1 MTVDCTYGLNP
12 QQAEAVIN
20 TEGPMLIM
28 AGAGSGKTKVLTC
41 RVANLLQKGVRPYR
55 ILAIT
60 FTNKAAAEMRERVN
74 NMSGPAAK
82 DVWLFTFHAFCARFL
97 RMEID
102 KLPGYNKNFAIYDT
116 DDTKKLIKGI
126 LKELNIDDNR
136 FSPNKILNKI
146 SEAKNKLIDAEHFS
160 QSIDSVDF
168 NDKKVAEV
176 YERYQTQL
184 KLNNALDFDDLLML
198 SIKLLQENKEVRE
211 KYQDSFDYLLVDEY
225 QDTNH
230 AQYLLTKFLAAKH
243 RNICVVGDADQSIY
257 GWRGADIQ
265 NILDFEKDYPDA
277 KVIKLE
283 QNYRSTQII
292 LDAAN
297 AVIENNTGRKPK
309 NLWTENKSGADIIY
323 FQAVDER
330 DEARFV
336 IEQLQNLQRT
346 ENKKLGDMAIL
357 YRTNTQ
363 SRIFEEMLIKSGIS
377 YNMVGGLKFYERKEI
392 KDIIAYLRVIF
403 NPADSLSLLRII
415 NVPKRGIGDASLAKI
430 QAHAAANNVSLFE
443 AVSNAAAIDGLSSRF
458 VSKLDDLAGII
469 FELMNLANEAPVED
483 LIDRVLRDTGYLE
496 ELENERTPQAQSRI
510 DNLHELI
517 SVAQEFAAS
526 EEENNLE
533 NFLAHVALVSDID
546 DTELGE
552 DAITLMTLH
561 SSKGLEFSV
570 VFLVGMEEGLFP
582 HARTLMDETE
592 IEEERRLC
600 YVGIT
605 RAKEK
610 LFLSSTKMRTIYGNT
625 VTYPPSRFLQEIP
638 ARLVKTIKRQE
649 RFSALENFKQVSEKY
664 SARPQKPASTFNPHS
679 FMPQKPAAAAGGT
692 GTRFNTGDRVSH
704 SKWGEGMV
712 VSVKD
717 SPDGQEVKVAFAG
730 AGVRSLITGYALLKK
745 SQHLSGGH
753 YGFRTCASTGRS
765 AETAQ
770 GNTPSRIFIL
780 CTGCAGDYRRRI

>member
-102 KLPGYNKNFAIYDT
+102 KLPGYGGNFAIYDT
-116 DDTKKLIKGI
+116 ADSQNLIKQI
-126 LKELNIDDNR
+126 LKEMNLDDKR
-136 FSPNKILNKI
+136 FQPSGILSRI
-146 SEAKNKLIDAEHFS
+146 SNAKNALQDAAAFAR
-160 QSIDSVDF
+160 QAGDF
-168 NDKKVAEV
+168 YEQKVADIYSR
-176 YERYQTQL
+176 YEQKLQ
-184 KLNNALDFDDLLML
+184 LNNALDFDDLLML

-211 KYQDSFDYLLVDEY
+211 KYQDRFDYLLVDEY

-430 QAHAAANNVSLFE
+430 QAYAAANNVSLFE

-469 FELMNLANEAPVED
+469 FELMNLANEALVED

-561 SSKGLEFSV
+561 SSKGLEFPV

-730 AGVRSLITGYALLKK
+730 AGVRSLLTKYAVLKK
-745 SQHLSGGH
+745 L
-753 YGFRTCASTGRS
+753 
-765 AETAQ
+765 
-770 GNTPSRIFIL
+770 
-780 CTGCAGDYRRRI
+780 

>member
-1 MTVDCTYGLNP
+1 MTVDCTYGLNL

-102 KLPGYNKNFAIYDT
+102 KLPGYGGNFAIYDT
-116 DDTKKLIKGI
+116 ADSQNLIKQI
-126 LKELNIDDNR
+126 LKEMNLDDKR
-136 FSPNKILNKI
+136 FQPSGILSRI
-146 SEAKNKLIDAEHFS
+146 SNAKNALQDAAAFAR
-160 QSIDSVDF
+160 QAGDF
-168 NDKKVAEV
+168 YEQKVADIYSR
-176 YERYQTQL
+176 YEQKLQ
-184 KLNNALDFDDLLML
+184 LNNALDFDDLLML

-211 KYQDSFDYLLVDEY
+211 KYQDRFDYLLVDEY

-430 QAHAAANNVSLFE
+430 QAYAAANNVSLFE

-469 FELMNLANEAPVED
+469 FELMNLASEASVED

-561 SSKGLEFSV
+561 SSKGLEFPV

-730 AGVRSLITGYALLKK
+730 AGVRSLLTKYAVLKK
-745 SQHLSGGH
+745 L
-753 YGFRTCASTGRS
+753 
-765 AETAQ
+765 
-770 GNTPSRIFIL
+770 
-780 CTGCAGDYRRRI
+780 

>member
-102 KLPGYNKNFAIYDT
+102 KLPGYGGNFAIYDT
-116 DDTKKLIKGI
+116 ADSQNLIKQI
-126 LKELNIDDNR
+126 LKEMNLDDKR
-136 FSPNKILNKI
+136 FQPSGILSRI
-146 SEAKNKLIDAEHFS
+146 SNAKNALQDAAAFAR
-160 QSIDSVDF
+160 QAGDF
-168 NDKKVAEV
+168 YEQKVADIYSR
-176 YERYQTQL
+176 YEQKLQ
-184 KLNNALDFDDLLML
+184 LNNALDFDDLLML

-211 KYQDSFDYLLVDEY
+211 KYQDRFDYLLVDEY

-377 YNMVGGLKFYERKEI
+377 YNMLGGLKFYERKEI

-430 QAHAAANNVSLFE
+430 QAYAAANNVSLFE

-469 FELMNLANEAPVED
+469 FELMNLAGEAPVED

-561 SSKGLEFSV
+561 SSKGLEFPV

-730 AGVRSLITGYALLKK
+730 AGVRSLLTKYAVLKK
-745 SQHLSGGH
+745 L
-753 YGFRTCASTGRS
+753 
-765 AETAQ
+765 
-770 GNTPSRIFIL
+770 
-780 CTGCAGDYRRRI
+780 

>member
-102 KLPGYNKNFAIYDT
+102 KLPGYGGNFAIYDT
-116 DDTKKLIKGI
+116 ADSQNLIKQI
-126 LKELNIDDNR
+126 LKEMNLDDKR
-136 FSPNKILNKI
+136 FQPSGILSRI
-146 SEAKNKLIDAEHFS
+146 SNAKNALQDAAAFAR
-160 QSIDSVDF
+160 QAGDF
-168 NDKKVAEV
+168 YEQKVADIYSR
-176 YERYQTQL
+176 YEQKLQ
-184 KLNNALDFDDLLML
+184 LNNALDFDDLLML

-211 KYQDSFDYLLVDEY
+211 KYQDRFDYLLVDEY

-430 QAHAAANNVSLFE
+430 QAYAAANKVSLFE

-561 SSKGLEFSV
+561 SSKGLEFPV

-664 SARPQKPASTFNPHS
+664 STRPQKPASTFNPHS

-704 SKWGEGMV
+704 NRWGEGMV

-730 AGVRSLITGYALLKK
+730 AGVRSLLTKYAVLKK
-745 SQHLSGGH
+745 L
-753 YGFRTCASTGRS
+753 
-765 AETAQ
+765 
-770 GNTPSRIFIL
+770 
-780 CTGCAGDYRRRI
+780 

>member
-102 KLPGYNKNFAIYDT
+102 KLPGYGGNFAIYDT
-116 DDTKKLIKGI
+116 ADSQNLIKQI
-126 LKELNIDDNR
+126 LKEMNLDDKR
-136 FSPNKILNKI
+136 FQPSGILSRI
-146 SEAKNKLIDAEHFS
+146 SNAKNALQDAAAFAR
-160 QSIDSVDF
+160 QAGDF
-168 NDKKVAEV
+168 YEQKVADIYSR
-176 YERYQTQL
+176 YEQKLQ
-184 KLNNALDFDDLLML
+184 LNNALDFDDLLML

-211 KYQDSFDYLLVDEY
+211 KYQDRFDYLLVDEY

-430 QAHAAANNVSLFE
+430 QAYAAASNVSLFE

-458 VSKLDDLAGII
+458 VSKLDDLSGII
-469 FELMNLANEAPVED
+469 FELMNLASEAPVED

-561 SSKGLEFSV
+561 SSKGLEFPV

-638 ARLVKTIKRQE
+638 AHLVKTIKRQE

-730 AGVRSLITGYALLKK
+730 AGVRSLLTKYAVLKK
-745 SQHLSGGH
+745 L
-753 YGFRTCASTGRS
+753 
-765 AETAQ
+765 
-770 GNTPSRIFIL
+770 
-780 CTGCAGDYRRRI
+780 

>member
-102 KLPGYNKNFAIYDT
+102 KLPGYGGNFAIYDT
-116 DDTKKLIKGI
+116 ADSQNLIKQI
-126 LKELNIDDNR
+126 LKEMNLDDKR
-136 FSPNKILNKI
+136 FQPSGILSRI
-146 SEAKNKLIDAEHFS
+146 SNAKNALQDAAAFAR
-160 QSIDSVDF
+160 QAGDF
-168 NDKKVAEV
+168 YEQKVADIYSR
-176 YERYQTQL
+176 YEQKLQ
-184 KLNNALDFDDLLML
+184 LNNALDFDDLLML

-211 KYQDSFDYLLVDEY
+211 KYQDRFDYLLVDEY

-430 QAHAAANNVSLFE
+430 QAYASANNVSLFE
-443 AVSNAAAIDGLSSRF
+443 AVSNAAIDGLSSRF

-469 FELMNLANEAPVED
+469 FELMNLASEAPVED

-561 SSKGLEFSV
+561 SSKGLEFPV

-730 AGVRSLITGYALLKK
+730 AGVRSLLTKYAVLKK
-745 SQHLSGGH
+745 L
-753 YGFRTCASTGRS
+753 
-765 AETAQ
+765 
-770 GNTPSRIFIL
+770 
-780 CTGCAGDYRRRI
+780 

>member
-1 MTVDCTYGLNP
+1 MTVDCTYGLNL

-102 KLPGYNKNFAIYDT
+102 KLPGYGGNFAIYDT
-116 DDTKKLIKGI
+116 ADSQNLIKQI
-126 LKELNIDDNR
+126 LKEMNLDDKR
-136 FSPNKILNKI
+136 FQPSGILSRI
-146 SEAKNKLIDAEHFS
+146 SNAKNALQDAAAFAR
-160 QSIDSVDF
+160 QAGDF
-168 NDKKVAEV
+168 YEQKVADIYSR
-176 YERYQTQL
+176 YEQKLQ
-184 KLNNALDFDDLLML
+184 LNNALDFDDLLML

-211 KYQDSFDYLLVDEY
+211 KYQDRFDYLLVDEY

-430 QAHAAANNVSLFE
+430 QAYAAANNVSLFE

-561 SSKGLEFSV
+561 SSKGLEFPV

-664 SARPQKPASTFNPHS
+664 NARPQKPASTFNPHS

-730 AGVRSLITGYALLKK
+730 AGVRSLLTKYAVLKK
-745 SQHLSGGH
+745 L
-753 YGFRTCASTGRS
+753 
-765 AETAQ
+765 
-770 GNTPSRIFIL
+770 
-780 CTGCAGDYRRRI
+780 

>member
-102 KLPGYNKNFAIYDT
+102 KLPGYGGNFAIYDT
-116 DDTKKLIKGI
+116 ADSQNLIKQI
-126 LKELNIDDNR
+126 LKEMNLDDKR
-136 FSPNKILNKI
+136 FQPSGILSRI
-146 SEAKNKLIDAEHFS
+146 SNAKNALQDAAAFAR
-160 QSIDSVDF
+160 QAGDF
-168 NDKKVAEV
+168 YEQKVADIYSR
-176 YERYQTQL
+176 YEQKLQ
-184 KLNNALDFDDLLML
+184 LNNALDFDDLLML

-211 KYQDSFDYLLVDEY
+211 KYQDRFDYLLVDEY

-430 QAHAAANNVSLFE
+430 QAYAAANNVSLFE

-469 FELMNLANEAPVED
+469 FELMNLAGEAPVED

-517 SVAQEFAAS
+517 SVAQEFAES

-561 SSKGLEFSV
+561 SSKGLEFPV

-730 AGVRSLITGYALLKK
+730 AGVRSLLTKYAVLKK
-745 SQHLSGGH
+745 L
-753 YGFRTCASTGRS
+753 
-765 AETAQ
+765 
-770 GNTPSRIFIL
+770 
-780 CTGCAGDYRRRI
+780 

>member
-41 RVANLLQKGVRPYR
+41 RVANLLQNGVRPYR

-102 KLPGYNKNFAIYDT
+102 KLPGYGGNFAIYDT
-116 DDTKKLIKGI
+116 ADSQNLIKQI
-126 LKELNIDDNR
+126 LKEMNLDDKR
-136 FSPNKILNKI
+136 FQPSGILSRI
-146 SEAKNKLIDAEHFS
+146 SNAKNALQDAAAFAR
-160 QSIDSVDF
+160 QAGDF
-168 NDKKVAEV
+168 YEQKVADIYSR
-176 YERYQTQL
+176 YEQKLQ
-184 KLNNALDFDDLLML
+184 LNNALDFDDLLML

-211 KYQDSFDYLLVDEY
+211 KYQDRFDYLLVDEY

-430 QAHAAANNVSLFE
+430 QAYAAANNVSLFE

-469 FELMNLANEAPVED
+469 FELMNLAGEAPVED

-561 SSKGLEFSV
+561 SSKGLEFPV

-638 ARLVKTIKRQE
+638 ARLVKTVKRQE

-730 AGVRSLITGYALLKK
+730 AGVRSLLTKYAVLKK
-745 SQHLSGGH
+745 L
-753 YGFRTCASTGRS
+753 
-765 AETAQ
+765 
-770 GNTPSRIFIL
+770 
-780 CTGCAGDYRRRI
+780 

>member
-102 KLPGYNKNFAIYDT
+102 KLPGYGGNFAIYDT
-116 DDTKKLIKGI
+116 ADSQNLIKQI
-126 LKELNIDDNR
+126 LKEMNLDDKR
-136 FSPNKILNKI
+136 FQPSGILSRI
-146 SEAKNKLIDAEHFS
+146 SNAKNALQDAAAFAR
-160 QSIDSVDF
+160 QAGDF
-168 NDKKVAEV
+168 YEQKVADIYSR
-176 YERYQTQL
+176 YEQKLQ
-184 KLNNALDFDDLLML
+184 LNNALDFDDLLML

-211 KYQDSFDYLLVDEY
+211 KYQDRFDYLLVDEY

-430 QAHAAANNVSLFE
+430 QAYAAANNVSLFE

-469 FELMNLANEAPVED
+469 FELMNLASEAPVED

-561 SSKGLEFSV
+561 SSKGLEFPV

-664 SARPQKPASTFNPHS
+664 STRPQKPASTFNPHS

-712 VSVKD
+712 VSVKG

-730 AGVRSLITGYALLKK
+730 AGVRSLLTKYAVLKK
-745 SQHLSGGH
+745 L
-753 YGFRTCASTGRS
+753 
-765 AETAQ
+765 
-770 GNTPSRIFIL
+770 
-780 CTGCAGDYRRRI
+780 

>member
-102 KLPGYNKNFAIYDT
+102 KLPGYGGNFAIYDT
-116 DDTKKLIKGI
+116 ADSQNLIKQI
-126 LKELNIDDNR
+126 LKEMNLDDKR
-136 FSPNKILNKI
+136 FQPSGILSRI
-146 SEAKNKLIDAEHFS
+146 SNAKNALQDAAAFTR
-160 QSIDSVDF
+160 QAGDF
-168 NDKKVAEV
+168 YEQKVADIYSR
-176 YERYQTQL
+176 YEQKLQ
-184 KLNNALDFDDLLML
+184 LNNALDFDDLLML

-211 KYQDSFDYLLVDEY
+211 KYQDRFDYLLVDEY

-430 QAHAAANNVSLFE
+430 QAYAAGNNVSLFE

-469 FELMNLANEAPVED
+469 FELMNLASEAPVED

-561 SSKGLEFSV
+561 SSKGLEFPV

-717 SPDGQEVKVAFAG
+717 SPDGQELKVAFAG
-730 AGVRSLITGYALLKK
+730 AGVRSLLTKYAVLKK
-745 SQHLSGGH
+745 L
-753 YGFRTCASTGRS
+753 
-765 AETAQ
+765 
-770 GNTPSRIFIL
+770 
-780 CTGCAGDYRRRI
+780 

>member
-102 KLPGYNKNFAIYDT
+102 KLPGYGGNFAIYDT
-116 DDTKKLIKGI
+116 ADSQNLIKQI
-126 LKELNIDDNR
+126 LKEMNLDDKR
-136 FSPNKILNKI
+136 FQPSGILSRI
-146 SEAKNKLIDAEHFS
+146 SNAKNALQDAAAFAR
-160 QSIDSVDF
+160 QAGDF
-168 NDKKVAEV
+168 YEQKVADIYSR
-176 YERYQTQL
+176 YEQRLQ
-184 KLNNALDFDDLLML
+184 LNNALDFDDLLML

-211 KYQDSFDYLLVDEY
+211 KYQDRFDYLLVDEY

-430 QAHAAANNVSLFE
+430 QSYAAANNVSLFE

-469 FELMNLANEAPVED
+469 FELMNLASEAPVED

-561 SSKGLEFSV
+561 SSKGLEFPV

-730 AGVRSLITGYALLKK
+730 AGVRSLLTKYAVLKK
-745 SQHLSGGH
+745 L
-753 YGFRTCASTGRS
+753 
-765 AETAQ
+765 
-770 GNTPSRIFIL
+770 
-780 CTGCAGDYRRRI
+780 

>member
-102 KLPGYNKNFAIYDT
+102 KLPGYGGNFAIYDT
-116 DDTKKLIKGI
+116 ADSQNLIKQI
-126 LKELNIDDNR
+126 LKEMNLDDKR
-136 FSPNKILNKI
+136 FQPSGILSRI
-146 SEAKNKLIDAEHFS
+146 SNAKNALQDAAAFAR
-160 QSIDSVDF
+160 QAGDF
-168 NDKKVAEV
+168 YEQKVADIYSR
-176 YERYQTQL
+176 YEQKLQ
-184 KLNNALDFDDLLML
+184 LNNALDFDDLLML

-211 KYQDSFDYLLVDEY
+211 KYQDRFDYLLVDEY

-430 QAHAAANNVSLFE
+430 QAYAAANNVSLFE

-469 FELMNLANEAPVED
+469 FELMNLASEAPVED

-561 SSKGLEFSV
+561 SSKGLEFPV

-664 SARPQKPASTFNPHS
+664 STRPQKPASTFNPHS

-730 AGVRSLITGYALLKK
+730 AGMRSLLTKYAVLKK
-745 SQHLSGGH
+745 L
-753 YGFRTCASTGRS
+753 
-765 AETAQ
+765 
-770 GNTPSRIFIL
+770 
-780 CTGCAGDYRRRI
+780 

>member
-102 KLPGYNKNFAIYDT
+102 KLPGYGGNFAIYDT
-116 DDTKKLIKGI
+116 ADSQNLIKQI
-126 LKELNIDDNR
+126 LKEMNLDDKR
-136 FSPNKILNKI
+136 FQPSGILSRI
-146 SEAKNKLIDAEHFS
+146 SNAKNALQDAASFAR
-160 QSIDSVDF
+160 QAGDF
-168 NDKKVAEV
+168 YEQKVADIYSR
-176 YERYQTQL
+176 YEQKLQ
-184 KLNNALDFDDLLML
+184 LNNALDFDDLLML

-211 KYQDSFDYLLVDEY
+211 KYQDRFDYLLVDEY

-430 QAHAAANNVSLFE
+430 QAYAAANNVSLFE

-561 SSKGLEFSV
+561 SSKGLEFPV

-638 ARLVKTIKRQE
+638 ARLVKTIKRRE

-664 SARPQKPASTFNPHS
+664 STRPQKPASTFNPHS

-730 AGVRSLITGYALLKK
+730 AGVRSLLTKYAVLKK
-745 SQHLSGGH
+745 L
-753 YGFRTCASTGRS
+753 
-765 AETAQ
+765 
-770 GNTPSRIFIL
+770 
-780 CTGCAGDYRRRI
+780 

>member
-20 TEGPMLIM
+20 TEGQMLIM

-102 KLPGYNKNFAIYDT
+102 KLPGYGGNFAIYDT
-116 DDTKKLIKGI
+116 ADSQNLIKQI
-126 LKELNIDDNR
+126 LKEMNLDDKR
-136 FSPNKILNKI
+136 FQPSGILSRI
-146 SEAKNKLIDAEHFS
+146 SNAKNALQDAAAFAR
-160 QSIDSVDF
+160 QAGDF
-168 NDKKVAEV
+168 YEQKVADIYSR
-176 YERYQTQL
+176 YEQKLQ
-184 KLNNALDFDDLLML
+184 LNNALDFDDLLML

-211 KYQDSFDYLLVDEY
+211 KYQDRFDYLLVDEY

-430 QAHAAANNVSLFE
+430 QAYAAASNVSLFE

-561 SSKGLEFSV
+561 SSKGLEFPV

-679 FMPQKPAAAAGGT
+679 FMPQKPTAVAGGT

-730 AGVRSLITGYALLKK
+730 AGVRSLLTKYAVLKK
-745 SQHLSGGH
+745 L
-753 YGFRTCASTGRS
+753 
-765 AETAQ
+765 
-770 GNTPSRIFIL
+770 
-780 CTGCAGDYRRRI
+780 

>member
-60 FTNKAAAEMRERVN
+60 FTNKAAAEMRERAN

-102 KLPGYNKNFAIYDT
+102 KLPGYGGNFAIYDT
-116 DDTKKLIKGI
+116 ADSQNLIKQI
-126 LKELNIDDNR
+126 LKEMNLDDKR
-136 FSPNKILNKI
+136 FQPSGILSRI
-146 SEAKNKLIDAEHFS
+146 SNAKNALQDAEAFAR
-160 QSIDSVDF
+160 QAGDF
-168 NDKKVAEV
+168 YEQKVADIYSR
-176 YERYQTQL
+176 YEQKLQ
-184 KLNNALDFDDLLML
+184 LNNALDFDDLLML

-211 KYQDSFDYLLVDEY
+211 KYQDRFDYLLVDEY

-430 QAHAAANNVSLFE
+430 QAYAAANNVSLFE

-561 SSKGLEFSV
+561 SSKGLEFPV

-664 SARPQKPASTFNPHS
+664 STRPQKPASIFNPHS

-730 AGVRSLITGYALLKK
+730 AGVRSLLTKYAVLKK
-745 SQHLSGGH
+745 L
-753 YGFRTCASTGRS
+753 
-765 AETAQ
+765 
-770 GNTPSRIFIL
+770 
-780 CTGCAGDYRRRI
+780 

>member
-102 KLPGYNKNFAIYDT
+102 KLPGYGGNFAIYDT
-116 DDTKKLIKGI
+116 ADSQNLIKQI
-126 LKELNIDDNR
+126 LKEMNLDDKR
-136 FSPNKILNKI
+136 FQPSGILSRI
-146 SEAKNKLIDAEHFS
+146 SNAKNALQDAAAFAR
-160 QSIDSVDF
+160 QAGDF
-168 NDKKVAEV
+168 YEQKVADV
-176 YERYQTQL
+176 YSRYEQKLQ
-184 KLNNALDFDDLLML
+184 LNNALDFDDLLML

-211 KYQDSFDYLLVDEY
+211 KYQDRFDYLLVDEY

-430 QAHAAANNVSLFE
+430 QAYAAANNVSLFE
-443 AVSNAAAIDGLSSRF
+443 TVSNAAAIDGLSSRF

-469 FELMNLANEAPVED
+469 FELMNLASEAPVED

-561 SSKGLEFSV
+561 SSKGLEFPV

-638 ARLVKTIKRQE
+638 AHLLKTIKRQE

-664 SARPQKPASTFNPHS
+664 SARPQKTASTFNPHS

-730 AGVRSLITGYALLKK
+730 AGVRSLLTKYAVLKK
-745 SQHLSGGH
+745 L
-753 YGFRTCASTGRS
+753 
-765 AETAQ
+765 
-770 GNTPSRIFIL
+770 
-780 CTGCAGDYRRRI
+780 

>member
-60 FTNKAAAEMRERVN
+60 FTNKAASEMRERVN

-102 KLPGYNKNFAIYDT
+102 KLPGYGGNFAIYDT
-116 DDTKKLIKGI
+116 ADSQNLIKQI
-126 LKELNIDDNR
+126 LKEMNLDDKR
-136 FSPNKILNKI
+136 FQPSGILSRI
-146 SEAKNKLIDAEHFS
+146 SNAKNALQDAAAFAR
-160 QSIDSVDF
+160 QAGDF
-168 NDKKVAEV
+168 YEQKVADIYSR
-176 YERYQTQL
+176 YEQKLQ
-184 KLNNALDFDDLLML
+184 LNNALDFDDLLML

-211 KYQDSFDYLLVDEY
+211 KYQDRFDYLLVDEY

-430 QAHAAANNVSLFE
+430 QAYAAANNVSLFE

-469 FELMNLANEAPVED
+469 FELMNLAGEAPVED

-561 SSKGLEFSV
+561 SSKGLEFPV

-638 ARLVKTIKRQE
+638 AHLVKTIKRQE

-730 AGVRSLITGYALLKK
+730 AGVRSLLTKYAVLKK
-745 SQHLSGGH
+745 L
-753 YGFRTCASTGRS
+753 
-765 AETAQ
+765 
-770 GNTPSRIFIL
+770 
-780 CTGCAGDYRRRI
+780 

>member
-102 KLPGYNKNFAIYDT
+102 KLPGYGGNFAIYDT
-116 DDTKKLIKGI
+116 ADSQNLIKQI
-126 LKELNIDDNR
+126 LKEMNLDDKR
-136 FSPNKILNKI
+136 FQPSGILSRI
-146 SEAKNKLIDAEHFS
+146 SNAKNALQDAEAFAR
-160 QSIDSVDF
+160 QAGDF
-168 NDKKVAEV
+168 YEQKVADIYSR
-176 YERYQTQL
+176 YEQKLQ
-184 KLNNALDFDDLLML
+184 LNNALDFDDLLML

-211 KYQDSFDYLLVDEY
+211 KYQDRFDYLLVDEY

-430 QAHAAANNVSLFE
+430 QAYAAANNVSLFE

-561 SSKGLEFSV
+561 SSKGLEFPV

-679 FMPQKPAAAAGGT
+679 FMPQKTAAAAGGT

-730 AGVRSLITGYALLKK
+730 AGVRSLLTKYAVLKK
-745 SQHLSGGH
+745 L
-753 YGFRTCASTGRS
+753 
-765 AETAQ
+765 
-770 GNTPSRIFIL
+770 
-780 CTGCAGDYRRRI
+780 

>member
-102 KLPGYNKNFAIYDT
+102 KLPGYGGNFAIYDT
-116 DDTKKLIKGI
+116 ADSQNLIKQI
-126 LKELNIDDNR
+126 LKEMNLDDKR
-136 FSPNKILNKI
+136 FQPSGILSRI
-146 SEAKNKLIDAEHFS
+146 SNAKNALQDAAAFAR
-160 QSIDSVDF
+160 QAGDF
-168 NDKKVAEV
+168 YEQKVADIYSR
-176 YERYQTQL
+176 YEQKLQ
-184 KLNNALDFDDLLML
+184 LNNALDFDDLLML

-211 KYQDSFDYLLVDEY
+211 KYQDRFDYLLVDEY

-363 SRIFEEMLIKSGIS
+363 SRIFEEMLMKSGIS

-430 QAHAAANNVSLFE
+430 QAYAAANNVSLFE

-561 SSKGLEFSV
+561 SSKGLEFPV

-638 ARLVKTIKRQE
+638 AHLVKTIKRQE

-730 AGVRSLITGYALLKK
+730 AGVRSLLTKYAVLKK
-745 SQHLSGGH
+745 L
-753 YGFRTCASTGRS
+753 
-765 AETAQ
+765 
-770 GNTPSRIFIL
+770 
-780 CTGCAGDYRRRI
+780 

>member
-102 KLPGYNKNFAIYDT
+102 KLPGYGGNFAIYDT
-116 DDTKKLIKGI
+116 ADSQNLIKQI
-126 LKELNIDDNR
+126 LKEMNLDDKR
-136 FSPNKILNKI
+136 FQPSGILSRI
-146 SEAKNKLIDAEHFS
+146 SNAKNALQDAAAFAR
-160 QSIDSVDF
+160 QAGDF
-168 NDKKVAEV
+168 YEQKVADIYSR
-176 YERYQTQL
+176 YEQKLQ
-184 KLNNALDFDDLLML
+184 LNNALDFDDLLML

-211 KYQDSFDYLLVDEY
+211 KYQDRFDYLLVDEY

-430 QAHAAANNVSLFE
+430 QAYAAANNVSLFE

-561 SSKGLEFSV
+561 SSKGLEFPV

-610 LFLSSTKMRTIYGNT
+610 LFLSSAKMRTIYGNT

-649 RFSALENFKQVSEKY
+649 RFSALENFKQVSERY

-679 FMPQKPAAAAGGT
+679 FMPQKPVAAAGGT

-730 AGVRSLITGYALLKK
+730 AGVRSLLTKYAVLKK
-745 SQHLSGGH
+745 L
-753 YGFRTCASTGRS
+753 
-765 AETAQ
+765 
-770 GNTPSRIFIL
+770 
-780 CTGCAGDYRRRI
+780 

>member
-41 RVANLLQKGVRPYR
+41 RVANLLQKGMRPYR

-146 SEAKNKLIDAEHFS
+146 SDAKNKLIDAEHFS

-211 KYQDSFDYLLVDEY
+211 KYQDRFDYLLVDEY

-430 QAHAAANNVSLFE
+430 QAYAAANNVSLFE

-561 SSKGLEFSV
+561 SSKGLEFPV

-730 AGVRSLITGYALLKK
+730 AGVRSLLTKYAVLKK
-745 SQHLSGGH
+745 L
-753 YGFRTCASTGRS
+753 
-765 AETAQ
+765 
-770 GNTPSRIFIL
+770 
-780 CTGCAGDYRRRI
+780 

>member
-102 KLPGYNKNFAIYDT
+102 KLPGYGGNFAIYDT
-116 DDTKKLIKGI
+116 ADSQNLIKQI
-126 LKELNIDDNR
+126 LKEMNLDDKR
-136 FSPNKILNKI
+136 FQPSGILSRI
-146 SEAKNKLIDAEHFS
+146 SNAKNALQDAAAFAR
-160 QSIDSVDF
+160 QAGDF
-168 NDKKVAEV
+168 YEQKVADIYSR
-176 YERYQTQL
+176 YEQKLQ
-184 KLNNALDFDDLLML
+184 LNNALDFDDLLML
-198 SIKLLQENKEVRE
+198 SIKLLQENQEVRE
-211 KYQDSFDYLLVDEY
+211 KYQDRFDYLLVDEY

-415 NVPKRGIGDASLAKI
+415 NVPKRGIGDASLTKI
-430 QAHAAANNVSLFE
+430 QAYAAANNVSLFE
-443 AVSNAAAIDGLSSRF
+443 AVSNAAAINGLSSRF

-561 SSKGLEFSV
+561 SSKGLEFPV

-692 GTRFNTGDRVSH
+692 AGTRFNTGDRVSH

-730 AGVRSLITGYALLKK
+730 AGVRSLLTKYAVLKK
-745 SQHLSGGH
+745 L
-753 YGFRTCASTGRS
+753 
-765 AETAQ
+765 
-770 GNTPSRIFIL
+770 
-780 CTGCAGDYRRRI
+780 

>member
-102 KLPGYNKNFAIYDT
+102 KLPGYGGNFAIYDT
-116 DDTKKLIKGI
+116 ADSQNLIKQI
-126 LKELNIDDNR
+126 LKEMNLDDKR
-136 FSPNKILNKI
+136 FQPSGILSRI
-146 SEAKNKLIDAEHFS
+146 SNAKNALQDAAAFAR
-160 QSIDSVDF
+160 QAGDF
-168 NDKKVAEV
+168 YEQKVADIYSR
-176 YERYQTQL
+176 YEQKLQ
-184 KLNNALDFDDLLML
+184 LNNALDFDDLLML

-211 KYQDSFDYLLVDEY
+211 KYQDRFDYLLVDEY

-430 QAHAAANNVSLFE
+430 QAYAAANNVSLFE

-517 SVAQEFAAS
+517 SVAQEFAKS

-561 SSKGLEFSV
+561 SSKGLEFPV

-649 RFSALENFKQVSEKY
+649 CFSALENFKQVSEKY

-730 AGVRSLITGYALLKK
+730 AGVRSLLTKYAVLKK
-745 SQHLSGGH
+745 L
-753 YGFRTCASTGRS
+753 
-765 AETAQ
+765 
-770 GNTPSRIFIL
+770 
-780 CTGCAGDYRRRI
+780 

>member
-102 KLPGYNKNFAIYDT
+102 KLPGYGGNFAIYDT
-116 DDTKKLIKGI
+116 ADSQNLIKQI
-126 LKELNIDDNR
+126 LKEMNLDDKR
-136 FSPNKILNKI
+136 FQPSGILSRI
-146 SEAKNKLIDAEHFS
+146 SNAKNALQDAAAFAR
-160 QSIDSVDF
+160 QAGDF
-168 NDKKVAEV
+168 YEQKVADIYSR
-176 YERYQTQL
+176 YEQKLQ
-184 KLNNALDFDDLLML
+184 LNNALDFDDLLML
-198 SIKLLQENKEVRE
+198 SIKLLQENQEVRE
-211 KYQDSFDYLLVDEY
+211 KYQDRFDYLLVDEY

-415 NVPKRGIGDASLAKI
+415 NVPKRGIGDASLTKI
-430 QAHAAANNVSLFE
+430 QAYAAANNVSLFE

-469 FELMNLANEAPVED
+469 FELMNLASEAPVED

-561 SSKGLEFSV
+561 SSKGLEFPV

-730 AGVRSLITGYALLKK
+730 AGVRSLLTKYAVLKK
-745 SQHLSGGH
+745 L
-753 YGFRTCASTGRS
+753 
-765 AETAQ
+765 
-770 GNTPSRIFIL
+770 
-780 CTGCAGDYRRRI
+780 

>member
-41 RVANLLQKGVRPYR
+41 RVANLLQKGVRPYC

-102 KLPGYNKNFAIYDT
+102 KLPGYGGNFAIYDT
-116 DDTKKLIKGI
+116 ADSQNLIKQI
-126 LKELNIDDNR
+126 LKEMNLDDKR
-136 FSPNKILNKI
+136 FQPSGILSRI
-146 SEAKNKLIDAEHFS
+146 SNAKNALQDAAAFAR
-160 QSIDSVDF
+160 QAGDF
-168 NDKKVAEV
+168 YEQKVADIYSR
-176 YERYQTQL
+176 YEQKLQ
-184 KLNNALDFDDLLML
+184 LNNALDFDDLLML

-211 KYQDSFDYLLVDEY
+211 KYQDRFDYLLVDEY

-430 QAHAAANNVSLFE
+430 QAYAAANNVSLFE

-561 SSKGLEFSV
+561 SSKGLEFPV

-730 AGVRSLITGYALLKK
+730 AGVRSLLTKYAVLKK
-745 SQHLSGGH
+745 L
-753 YGFRTCASTGRS
+753 
-765 AETAQ
+765 
-770 GNTPSRIFIL
+770 
-780 CTGCAGDYRRRI
+780 

>member
-102 KLPGYNKNFAIYDT
+102 KLPGYGGNFAIYDT
-116 DDTKKLIKGI
+116 ADSQNLIKQI
-126 LKELNIDDNR
+126 LKEMNLDDKR
-136 FSPNKILNKI
+136 FQPSGILSRI
-146 SEAKNKLIDAEHFS
+146 SNAKNALQDADAFAR
-160 QSIDSVDF
+160 QAGDF
-168 NDKKVAEV
+168 YEQKVADI
-176 YERYQTQL
+176 YSRYQQKL
-184 KLNNALDFDDLLML
+184 QLNNALDFDDLLML
-198 SIKLLQENKEVRE
+198 SIRLLQENREVRE
-211 KYQDSFDYLLVDEY
+211 KYQDRFDYLLVDEY

-230 AQYLLTKFLAAKH
+230 AQYLLTKLLAAKH

-283 QNYRSTQII
+283 QNYRSTQVI

-309 NLWTENKSGADIIY
+309 NLWTENKNGADIIY

-336 IEQLQNLQRT
+336 IEQLQNLQST

-357 YRTNTQ
+357 YRANTQ

-430 QAHAAANNVSLFE
+430 QAYAAANNVSLFE
-443 AVSNAAAIDGLSSRF
+443 AVSNASAVEGLSSRF
-458 VSKLDDLAGII
+458 VAKLDDLAGII

-483 LIDRVLRDTGYLE
+483 LIDRVLHDTGYME

-517 SVAQEFAAS
+517 SVAQEFAKS

-546 DTELGE
+546 DAELGE

-561 SSKGLEFSV
+561 SSKGLEFPV

-592 IEEERRLC
+592 VEEERRLC

-638 ARLVKTIKRQE
+638 TRLVKTIKRQE

-664 SARPQKPASTFNPHS
+664 SARQPKPASTFNPHS
-679 FMPQKPAAAAGGT
+679 FMPPKAAVAAAGGT
-692 GTRFNTGDRVSH
+692 AMRFNTGDKVSH

-717 SPDGQEVKVAFAG
+717 CDDGQEVKVAFAG
-730 AGVRSLITGYALLKK
+730 AGVRSLLTKYAVLKK
-745 SQHLSGGH
+745 L
-753 YGFRTCASTGRS
+753 
-765 AETAQ
+765 
-770 GNTPSRIFIL
+770 
-780 CTGCAGDYRRRI
+780 

>member
-102 KLPGYNKNFAIYDT
+102 KLPGYGGNFAIYDT
-116 DDTKKLIKGI
+116 ADSQNLIKQI
-126 LKELNIDDNR
+126 LKEMNLDDKR
-136 FSPNKILNKI
+136 FQPSGILSRI
-146 SEAKNKLIDAEHFS
+146 SNAKNALQDAASFAR
-160 QSIDSVDF
+160 QAGDF
-168 NDKKVAEV
+168 YEQKVADIYSR
-176 YERYQTQL
+176 YEQKLQ
-184 KLNNALDFDDLLML
+184 LNNALDFDDLLML

-211 KYQDSFDYLLVDEY
+211 KYQDRFDYLLVDEY

-430 QAHAAANNVSLFE
+430 QAYAAANNVSLFE

-561 SSKGLEFSV
+561 SSKGLEFPV

-679 FMPQKPAAAAGGT
+679 FMPQKPAAASGGT

-704 SKWGEGMV
+704 NRWGEGMV

-730 AGVRSLITGYALLKK
+730 AGVRSLLTKYAVLKK
-745 SQHLSGGH
+745 L
-753 YGFRTCASTGRS
+753 
-765 AETAQ
+765 
-770 GNTPSRIFIL
+770 
-780 CTGCAGDYRRRI
+780 

>member
-102 KLPGYNKNFAIYDT
+102 KLPGYGGNFAIYDT
-116 DDTKKLIKGI
+116 ADSQNLIKQI
-126 LKELNIDDNR
+126 LKEMNLDDKR
-136 FSPNKILNKI
+136 FQPSGILSRI
-146 SEAKNKLIDAEHFS
+146 SNAKNALQDAVAFAR
-160 QSIDSVDF
+160 QAGDF
-168 NDKKVAEV
+168 YEQKVADIYSR
-176 YERYQTQL
+176 YEQKLQ
-184 KLNNALDFDDLLML
+184 LNNALDFDDLLML

-211 KYQDSFDYLLVDEY
+211 KYQDRFDYLLVDEY

-430 QAHAAANNVSLFE
+430 QAYAAANNVSLFE

-469 FELMNLANEAPVED
+469 FELMNLAGEAPVED

-561 SSKGLEFSV
+561 SSKGLEFPV

-664 SARPQKPASTFNPHS
+664 SARLQKPASTFNPHS

-730 AGVRSLITGYALLKK
+730 AGVRSLLTKYAVLKK
-745 SQHLSGGH
+745 L
-753 YGFRTCASTGRS
+753 
-765 AETAQ
+765 
-770 GNTPSRIFIL
+770 
-780 CTGCAGDYRRRI
+780 

>member
-1 MTVDCTYGLNP
+1 MTDCTNGLNP
-12 QQAEAVIN
+12 QQAEAVLN

-74 NMSGPAAK
+74 NMSGAAAK

-97 RMEID
+97 RMEIEN
-102 KLPGYNKNFAIYDT
+102 LPGYGGNFAIYDT
-116 DDTKKLIKGI
+116 ADSQNLIKQV
-126 LKELNIDDNR
+126 LKELNLDDKR
-136 FSPNKILNKI
+136 YQPAGILSRI
-146 SEAKNKLIDAEHFS
+146 SNAKNALLDAAAFAKEAG
-160 QSIDSVDF
+160 DF
-168 NDKKVAEV
+168 YEQKVAEV
-176 YERYQTQL
+176 YARYQEKLQ
-184 KLNNALDFDDLLML
+184 LNNALDFDDLLML

-211 KYQDSFDYLLVDEY
+211 KYQERFDYLLVDEY

-230 AQYLLTKFLAAKH
+230 AQYLLTKLLAAKH

-283 QNYRSTQII
+283 QNYRSTQVI

-309 NLWTENKSGADIIY
+309 NLWTDNKNGAEIIY
-323 FQAVDER
+323 FQAADER

-346 ENKKLGDMAIL
+346 ENKKLGDMAVL

-430 QAHAAANNVSLFE
+430 QAYANANNIGLFD
-443 AVSNAAAIDGLSSRF
+443 AVSNAAEIEGLGSRF

-469 FELMNLANEAPVED
+469 FELMNMAAEAPVED
-483 LIDRVLRDTGYLE
+483 VINRVLSDTGYLE

-517 SVAQEFAAS
+517 SVAQEFAQGD
-526 EEENNLE
+526 EENNLE

-546 DTELGE
+546 DAEMGE

-561 SSKGLEFSV
+561 SSKGLEFPV
-570 VFLVGMEEGLFP
+570 VFLAGMEEGLFP

-610 LFLSSTKMRTIYGNT
+610 LFLSSAKMRTIFGNT

-638 ARLVKTIKRQE
+638 AKLVKTVKRQE
-649 RFSALENFKQVSEKY
+649 RPTALENFKQVSEKR
-664 SARPQKPASTFNPHS
+664 SNWCNTFNPRS
-679 FMPQKPAAAAGGT
+679 FVQANKIPAGAGT
-692 GTRFNTGDRVSH
+692 GTRFNTGDKVNH
-704 SKWGEGMV
+704 SKWGNGMV

-717 SPDGQEVKVAFAG
+717 CDDGQEVKVAFAG
-730 AGVRSLITGYALLKK
+730 AGVRSLLTKYAVLKK
-745 SQHLSGGH
+745 L
-753 YGFRTCASTGRS
+753 
-765 AETAQ
+765 
-770 GNTPSRIFIL
+770 
-780 CTGCAGDYRRRI
+780 